1 MKVKILNLVKNYYF
15 LLTVLAVA
23 NLLIAFYFVGY
34 PLKLNGDAPSYLNAM
49 KFIQGQEYDNRAYGS
64 VEETEVIMKA
74 RILTTPLM
82 LYGSIL
88 VSKIVGT
95 EYTGMMFINII
106 FYFLIILTFYE
117 LVKTIY
123 KSKKV
128 ALIAS
133 VLFFTN
139 YCLINYGITY
149 RTDMGG
155 WFFFL
160 LTTFLAVKYFQEP
173 EKEKFFYLS
182 ILASSIGVLFKEYG
196 ALGLISLGILILF
209 FPISFNQ
216 RVIKIIKAAILF
228 LVIPSLYYLWFYF
241 QFNFSYINWYTYAVS
256 VTIYNTNS
264 PGINWSIILLV
275 KVLGWLF
282 LVGWPIFLYGLY
294 QEYKNFDLK
303 RFKILLALLPASI
316 AFLAWPGL
324 TQRIAFIFVPFLAM
338 VSAFGLSK
346 LKNKYIIIFI
356 LIIYAIIGYLIR
368 NASLSWDLL
377 KIINF

>member
-1 MKVKILNLVKNYYF
+1 MKIKISNIIKNYYF
-15 LLTVLAVA
+15 ILFGLSII

-49 KFIQGQEYDNRAYGS
+49 KFIQGQAYDNQAYGS

-88 VSKIVGT
+88 VSKIIGT

-106 FYFLIILTFYE
+106 FYFLIILIFYE
-117 LVKTIY
+117 LVKAIY

-133 VLFFTN
+133 VLFLTN
-139 YCLINYGITY
+139 YCLINYGVTY

-155 WFFFL
+155 WLFFL
-160 LTTFLAVKYFQEP
+160 LATFLAVKYFQEP
-173 EKEKFFYLS
+173 EKIKFFYLS
-182 ILASSIGVLFKEYG
+182 VLASSIGVLFKEYG
-196 ALGLISLGILILF
+196 ALGLIPLGILILF
-209 FPISFNQ
+209 LPVSFTQ
-216 RVIKIIKAAILF
+216 RVIKIFKTAILF
-228 LVIPSLYYLWFYF
+228 LIIPFLYYLWFYL
-241 QFNFSYINWYTYAVS
+241 QFNFSYIDWYTYAVS
-256 VTIYNTNS
+256 VTIYNTTS
-264 PGINWSIILLV
+264 PGINWSIALLI

-303 RFKILLALLPASI
+303 RFKILLALLPASM

-338 VSAFGLSK
+338 ISAFGLSK
-346 LKNKYIIIFI
+346 LKNKYIIILI
-356 LIIYAIIGYLIR
+356 LIVYAVIIYLIR

>member
-241 QFNFSYINWYTYAVS
+241 QFNFSYINWYIYAVS